1 MFYMEKKPT
10 NRDLQALETEKK
22 VTDMAMKL
30 VKEHG
35 YDRVTISQICKACGV
50 AKGTFYSYFTSKKDI
65 LIKLTSRFNNE
76 LSQLFIYDE
85 NLDAVTL
92 YQNAVT
98 SYLNYVNKDGHVFTK
113 SYVKAMIDEELA
125 TENTSLELQQQ
136 FIDKVLRKGLRDG
149 DFQLNMSCDDFFEL
163 FSITLMGVLAQW
175 SMKKESDGLIM
186 MGQRALFPLINL
198 MRKQCQSKTGV
209 II

>member
-1 MFYMEKKPT
+1 MLKKPT

-30 VKEHG
+30 VRERG
-35 YDRVTISQICKACGV
+35 YDRVTISQICKACDV

-65 LIKLTSRFNNE
+65 LIKLTSRFNKE
-76 LSQLFIYDE
+76 LNQLFIYDE

-92 YQNAVT
+92 YKNAVT

-125 TENTSLELQQQ
+125 TESTNTSLELQKI
-136 FIDKVLRKGLRDG
+136 FIDKVLNKGLRDG
-149 DFQLNMSCDDFFEL
+149 DFQLNMSCDDFFTI
-163 FSITLMGVLAQW
+163 FSATLMGVLTQW
-175 SMKKESDGLIM
+175 SMRKESDGLIE
-186 MGQRALFPLINL
+186 MGQLILFPLINL
-198 MRKQCQSKTGV
+198 MKK
-209 II
+209 

>member
-1 MFYMEKKPT
+1 MLKKLT

-35 YDRVTISQICKACGV
+35 YDRVTISQICKACDV

-65 LIKLTSRFNNE
+65 LIKLTSRFNKE
-76 LSQLFIYDE
+76 LSQLFVYDE

-98 SYLNYVNKDGHVFTK
+98 SYLNYVSKDGHTFTK
-113 SYVKAMIDEELA
+113 SYVKALIDEELA
-125 TENTSLELQQQ
+125 TEENTSLELQKF
-136 FIDKVLRKGLRDG
+136 FIDKVLSKGLRDG
-149 DFQLNMSCDDFFEL
+149 DFQLNMTGDDFFAL
-163 FSITLMGVLAQW
+163 FRATLMGVLTQW
-175 SMKKESDGLIM
+175 SMSKESEELIV

-198 MRKQCQSKTGV
+198 MK
-209 II
+209 

>member
-1 MFYMEKKPT
+1 MFQMNKKPT
-10 NRDLQALETEKK
+10 NRDLQALETYKK

-35 YDRVTISQICKACGV
+35 YDRVTISQICDACGV

-85 NLDAVTL
+85 NLNAVTL

-98 SYLNYVNKDGHVFTK
+98 SYLNYVSKDGHAFTK

-125 TENTSLELQQQ
+125 TENISLELQQN

-149 DFQLNMSCDDFFEL
+149 DFQLNMSCDDFFAL
-163 FSITLMGVLAQW
+163 FSATLMGVLTQW
-175 SMKKESDGLIM
+175 SMRKESDELIV
-186 MGQRALFPLINL
+186 MGQRVLFPLINL
-198 MRKQCQSKTGV
+198 MRKQCSS
-209 II
+209 

>member
-1 MFYMEKKPT
+1 MIKKPT
-10 NRDLQALETEKK
+10 NRDLQALETDKK

-76 LSQLFIYDE
+76 LSRLFIYDE

-98 SYLNYVNKDGHVFTK
+98 SYLNYVSEDGHAFTK

-125 TENTSLELQQQ
+125 TEDISLELQQE
-136 FIDKVLRKGLRDG
+136 FIDKVLNKGLRDG
-149 DFQLNMSCDDFFEL
+149 SFKLNMSCDDFFAL
-163 FSITLMGVLAQW
+163 FRATLMGVLTQW
-175 SMKKESDGLIM
+175 SMSKESNGLIA
-186 MGQRALFPLINL
+186 MGQRVLFPLINL
-198 MRKQCQSKTGV
+198 MRSEESKITLRKV
-209 II
+209 L

>member
-1 MFYMEKKPT
+1 MLKKPT

-30 VKEHG
+30 VRERG
-35 YDRVTISQICKACGV
+35 YDRVTISQICKACDV

-65 LIKLTSRFNNE
+65 LIKLTSRFNKE

-98 SYLNYVNKDGHVFTK
+98 SYLNYVNKDGHAFTK

-125 TENTSLELQQQ
+125 TESTNTSLELQKI
-136 FIDKVLRKGLRDG
+136 FIDKVLNKGLRDG
-149 DFQLNMSCDDFFEL
+149 DFQLNMSCDDFFTI
-163 FSITLMGVLAQW
+163 FSATLMGVLTQW
-175 SMKKESDGLIM
+175 SMRKESDGLIE
-186 MGQRALFPLINL
+186 MGQLILFPLINL
-198 MRKQCQSKTGV
+198 MRK
-209 II
+209 

>member
-1 MFYMEKKPT
+1 MNKKPT
-10 NRDLQALETEKK
+10 NRDLQALETEQK

-30 VKEHG
+30 VRELG

-65 LIKLTSRFNNE
+65 LIKLTSRFNKE

-98 SYLNYVNKDGHVFTK
+98 SYLNYVSKDGHTFTK

-125 TENTSLELQQQ
+125 TEENTSLELQQN

-149 DFQLNMSCDDFFEL
+149 DFQLNMSCDDFFVL
-163 FSITLMGVLAQW
+163 FSAALMGVLTQW
-175 SMKKESDGLIM
+175 SMRKESDELIV
-186 MGQRALFPLINL
+186 MGQQVLFPLINL
-198 MRKQCQSKTGV
+198 MRK
-209 II
+209 

>member
-1 MFYMEKKPT
+1 MEKKPT

-22 VTDMAMKL
+22 VTDMAIKL
-30 VKEHG
+30 VREHG

-65 LIKLTSRFNNE
+65 LINLTSRFNKE

-98 SYLNYVNKDGHVFTK
+98 SYLNYVSKDGHAFTK

-125 TENTSLELQQQ
+125 TENISLELQQN
-136 FIDKVLRKGLRDG
+136 FIDQVLCKGLRDG
-149 DFQLNMSCDDFFEL
+149 DFQLNMSCDDFFAL
-163 FSITLMGVLAQW
+163 FSATLMGVLSQW
-175 SMKKESDGLIM
+175 SMSKESEGLIVI
-186 MGQRALFPLINL
+186 GQRVLFPLINL
-198 MRKQCQSKTGV
+198 MRK
-209 II
+209 

>member
-1 MFYMEKKPT
+1 MFQMEKRPT

-30 VKEHG
+30 VREHG

-65 LIKLTSRFNNE
+65 LIKLTSRFNKE
-76 LSQLFIYDE
+76 LSQLFVYDE

-98 SYLNYVNKDGHVFTK
+98 SYLNYVSEDGHAFTK

-125 TENTSLELQQQ
+125 TEENISLELQQN
-136 FIDKVLRKGLRDG
+136 FIDKVLRKGLRGG
-149 DFQLNMSCDDFFEL
+149 DFQPNMSCDDFFAL
-163 FSITLMGVLAQW
+163 FRATLMGVLTQW
-175 SMKKESDGLIM
+175 SMSKESEGLIV
-186 MGQRALFPLINL
+186 MGQRVLFPLINL
-198 MRKQCQSKTGV
+198 MRK
-209 II
+209 

>member
-1 MFYMEKKPT
+1 MSKKPT

-30 VKEHG
+30 VRERG
-35 YDRVTISQICKACGV
+35 YDRVTISQICKACDV

-65 LIKLTSRFNNE
+65 LIKLTSRFNKE

-125 TENTSLELQQQ
+125 TESTNTSLELQKI
-136 FIDKVLRKGLRDG
+136 FIDKVLSKGLRDG
-149 DFQLNMSCDDFFEL
+149 DFQLNMSCDDFFTI
-163 FSITLMGVLAQW
+163 FSATLMGVLTQW
-175 SMKKESDGLIM
+175 SMRKESDGLIE
-186 MGQRALFPLINL
+186 MGQLILFPLINL
-198 MRKQCQSKTGV
+198 MKK
-209 II
+209 

>member
-1 MFYMEKKPT
+1 MLKKPT

-30 VKEHG
+30 VRERG
-35 YDRVTISQICKACGV
+35 YDRVTISQICKACDV

-65 LIKLTSRFNNE
+65 LIKLTSRFNKE
-76 LSQLFIYDE
+76 LNQLFIYDE

-92 YQNAVT
+92 YKNAVT

-125 TENTSLELQQQ
+125 TESTNTSLELQKI
-136 FIDKVLRKGLRDG
+136 FIDKVLSKGLRDG
-149 DFQLNMSCDDFFEL
+149 DFQLNMSCDDFFTI
-163 FSITLMGVLAQW
+163 FSATLMGVLTQW
-175 SMKKESDGLIM
+175 SMRKESDGLIE
-186 MGQRALFPLINL
+186 MGQLILFPLINL
-198 MRKQCQSKTGV
+198 MKK
-209 II
+209 

>member
-1 MFYMEKKPT
+1 MLKKPT

-30 VKEHG
+30 VRERG
-35 YDRVTISQICKACGV
+35 YDRVTISQICKACDV

-65 LIKLTSRFNNE
+65 LIKLTSRFNKE

-98 SYLNYVNKDGHVFTK
+98 SYLNYVNKDGHAFTK

-125 TENTSLELQQQ
+125 TESTNTSLELQKI
-136 FIDKVLRKGLRDG
+136 FIDKVLSKGLRDG
-149 DFQLNMSCDDFFEL
+149 DFQLNMSCDDFFTI
-163 FSITLMGVLAQW
+163 FSATLMGVLTQW
-175 SMKKESDGLIM
+175 SMRKESDGLIE
-186 MGQRALFPLINL
+186 MGQLILFPLINL
-198 MRKQCQSKTGV
+198 MRK
-209 II
+209 

>member
-1 MFYMEKKPT
+1 MSQMEKKPT
-10 NRDLQALETEKK
+10 NRDLQALETEKN

-65 LIKLTSRFNNE
+65 LIKLTSRFNKE

-98 SYLNYVNKDGHVFTK
+98 SYLNYVSKDGHTFTK
-113 SYVKAMIDEELA
+113 SYVKALIDEELA
-125 TENTSLELQQQ
+125 TEENTSLELQKN
-136 FIDKVLRKGLRDG
+136 FIDNVLLKGIHDG
-149 DFQLNMSCDDFFEL
+149 DFQLNVSCDDFFAL
-163 FSITLMGVLAQW
+163 FSATLMGVLTQW
-175 SMKKESDGLIM
+175 SMSKESEELIV
-186 MGQRALFPLINL
+186 MGQRVLFPLINL
-198 MRKQCQSKTGV
+198 MRK
-209 II
+209 

>member
-1 MFYMEKKPT
+1 MKNKPT

-35 YDRVTISQICKACGV
+35 YDKVTISQICRSCGV

-76 LSQLFIYDE
+76 LSMLFIYDE

-92 YQNAVT
+92 YKNAVK
-98 SYLNYVNKDGHVFTK
+98 SYLNYVSKDGHAFTK
-113 SYVKAMIDEELA
+113 SYVKALIDEELA
-125 TENTSLELQQQ
+125 TENISLELQQE
-136 FIDKVLRKGLRDG
+136 FIDKVLQKGLKDG
-149 DFQLNMSCDDFFEL
+149 DFQPTMSCDEYFIIFRA
-163 FSITLMGVLAQW
+163 SLMGVLTQW
-175 SMKKESDGLIM
+175 SMSKESDDLIM
-186 MGQRALFPLINL
+186 MGKRVLFPLIDL
-198 MRKQCQSKTGV
+198 MRR
-209 II
+209 

>member
-1 MFYMEKKPT
+1 MNKKPT
-10 NRDLQALETEKK
+10 NRDLQALETEQK

-30 VKEHG
+30 VRELG

-65 LIKLTSRFNNE
+65 LIKLTSRFNKE
-76 LSQLFIYDE
+76 LSQLFVYDE

-98 SYLNYVNKDGHVFTK
+98 SYLNYVSKDGHAFTK

-125 TENTSLELQQQ
+125 TEENTSLELQQK
-136 FIDKVLRKGLRDG
+136 FINKVLRKGLHDG
-149 DFQLNMSCDDFFEL
+149 DFQLNMSCDDFFVL
-163 FSITLMGVLAQW
+163 FSAALMGVLTQW
-175 SMKKESDGLIM
+175 SMRKESDELIV
-186 MGQRALFPLINL
+186 MGQQVLFPLINL
-198 MRKQCQSKTGV
+198 MRK
-209 II
+209 

>member
-1 MFYMEKKPT
+1 MNKKQT
-10 NRDLQALETEKK
+10 NRDLQALETYKK

-35 YDRVTISQICKACGV
+35 YDRVTISQICDACGV

-85 NLDAVTL
+85 NLNAVTL

-98 SYLNYVNKDGHVFTK
+98 SYLNYVSKDGHEFTK

-125 TENTSLELQQQ
+125 AENVSIELQQK
-136 FIDKVLRKGLRDG
+136 FIDKVVCKGLRDG
-149 DFQLNMSCDDFFEL
+149 DFQLNMSCDDFFAL
-163 FSITLMGVLAQW
+163 FGATLMGVLTQW
-175 SMKKESDGLIM
+175 SMRKESDELIV
-186 MGQRALFPLINL
+186 MGQRVLFPLINL
-198 MRKQCQSKTGV
+198 MRK
-209 II
+209 

>member
-1 MFYMEKKPT
+1 MEKKLT

-35 YDRVTISQICKACGV
+35 YDQVTISQICNACGV

-65 LIKLTSRFNNE
+65 LIKLTSRFNKE

-85 NLDAVTL
+85 KLDAVTL

-98 SYLNYVNKDGHVFTK
+98 AYLNYVNKDGHVFTK

-125 TENTSLELQQQ
+125 SENTNTSIELQKS
-136 FIDKVLRKGLRDG
+136 FIDKVISKGLQDG
-149 DFQLNMSCDDFFEL
+149 DFQLNMNYDDFFAL
-163 FSITLMGVLAQW
+163 FSATLMGVLAQW
-175 SMKKESDGLIM
+175 SMRKESEGLIV
-186 MGQRALFPLINL
+186 MGQRVLFPLINL
-198 MRKQCQSKTGV
+198 MRKGSVK
-209 II
+209 

>member
-1 MFYMEKKPT
+1 MKEERMLQMLKKPT

-30 VKEHG
+30 VRERG
-35 YDRVTISQICKACGV
+35 YDRVTISQICKACDV

-65 LIKLTSRFNNE
+65 LIKLTSRFNKE
-76 LSQLFIYDE
+76 LNQLFIYDE

-92 YQNAVT
+92 YKNAVT

-125 TENTSLELQQQ
+125 TESTNTSLELQKI
-136 FIDKVLRKGLRDG
+136 FIDKVLSKGLRDG
-149 DFQLNMSCDDFFEL
+149 DFQLNMSCDDFFTI
-163 FSITLMGVLAQW
+163 FSATLMGVLTQW
-175 SMKKESDGLIM
+175 SMRKESDGLIE
-186 MGQRALFPLINL
+186 MGQLILFPLINL
-198 MRKQCQSKTGV
+198 MKK
-209 II
+209 

>member
-1 MFYMEKKPT
+1 M
-10 NRDLQALETEKK
+10 QALETEKK

-30 VKEHG
+30 VRERG
-35 YDRVTISQICKACGV
+35 YDRVTISQICKACDV

-65 LIKLTSRFNNE
+65 LIKLTSRFNKE

-98 SYLNYVNKDGHVFTK
+98 SYLNYVNKDGHAFTK

-125 TENTSLELQQQ
+125 TESTNTSLELQKI
-136 FIDKVLRKGLRDG
+136 FIDKVLNKGLRDG
-149 DFQLNMSCDDFFEL
+149 DFQLNMSCDDFFTI
-163 FSITLMGVLAQW
+163 FSATLMGVLTQW
-175 SMKKESDGLIM
+175 SMRKESDGLIE
-186 MGQRALFPLINL
+186 MGQLILFPLINL
-198 MRKQCQSKTGV
+198 MRK
-209 II
+209 